1 MNYKTLRQLFG
12 NTKVFQWKQ
21 PCNGNV
27 KLNFNAAM
35 FTKEKTTGIETI
47 IRDSR
52 GQTIAAMSKRALGI
66 MNEHPFQITIN
77 IKNLVSCHV
86 SKQC

>member
-1 MNYKTLRQLFG
+1 
-12 NTKVFQWKQ
+12 
-21 PCNGNV
+21 
-27 KLNFNAAM
+27 M

-66 MNEHPFQITIN
+66 MNEHLFQITIN